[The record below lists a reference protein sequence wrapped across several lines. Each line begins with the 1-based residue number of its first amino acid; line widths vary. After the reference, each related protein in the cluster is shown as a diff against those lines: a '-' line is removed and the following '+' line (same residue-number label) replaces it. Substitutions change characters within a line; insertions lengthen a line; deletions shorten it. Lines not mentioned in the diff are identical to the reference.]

1 MQIIDKNLKF
11 TGNLINF
18 SQPPKYLILHHEA
31 APSATVEE
39 IHSYHIRHNGWSG
52 IAYHLYVRKDG
63 NIYRGR
69 PIYKVGGHTKDYNYM
84 SIGICCEGNFETEH
98 MSGRQY
104 AALCDAIAYVQS
116 VYPGII
122 IKGHREF
129 NATACPGKYF
139 PLQEVKIKMDRIK
152 TIKDVPESLRKET
165 QELID
170 SGALKGNSNGL
181 DVTLDMLRCLIISKR
196 YADSKK

>member
-1 MQIIDKNLKF
+1 MEIIDVGLKF
-11 TGNLINF
+11 NGILTPYT
-18 SQPPKYLILHHEA
+18 QQPKYLVLHHEA
-31 APSATVEE
+31 APTATVEE
-39 IHSYHIRHNGWSG
+39 IHRYHITANGWSG
-52 IAYHLYVRKDG
+52 IGYHLYVRKDG
-63 NIYRGR
+63 KVYKGR
-69 PIYKVGGHTKDYNYM
+69 PINKVGGHCKDYNSI
-84 SIGICCEGNFETEH
+84 SIGICCEGNFENEQ

-116 VYPGII
+116 VYPGIT

-139 PLQEVKIKMDRIK
+139 PLQEVKNKMERIK
-152 TIKDVPESLRKET
+152 NIKDVPESLRKET